1 MSTRTVSPTALR
13 SADVGDRPA
22 SIIAGLAASEHTS
35 ASPTGKIIAS
45 DTTAFV
51 ASVGAGEIARP
62 TSAADIPASV
72 TSTLPIAPVVAASVI
87 QPASSIPVGSTA
99 VPFST
104 VAVETQIRGSLT
116 TVPGFAIGTQTAA
129 FGDAIVVS
137 STRIAIMTSGSQ
149 THYIVD
155 SSTGVLAAL
164 TSSVAPVPAPLI
176 VGGKSYTANSQSQY
190 VVGEQTIA
198 VGTTVTLGA
207 GASTTVI
214 ALQTNSLGQ
223 TEVMIG
229 SIISALPTNTALA
242 TSAGLPALTVGGQ
255 TLTANHQNAYIVS
268 DSTLGVGKTVIL
280 GSGASTTAVGMQT
293 NSVGSTEIVVG
304 SSTRLLSASTVT
316 LVPPPIV
323 VGSHSIAAN
332 GQSQYTI
339 AGHTLAVGSSITI
352 GSGTSTTIVVLQ
364 TNSAGATEVL
374 IGSSTS
380 TLLTVPSSINLVT
393 VAGET
398 YMPSIVTGYIHGA
411 QTLYPNGPSIT
422 LTPASGASALLAALK
437 TDAAGVT
444 ELVVGSTTSFLSP
457 TVTAPLV
464 VAGQTFTPNLQAEYI
479 IAGQT
484 LYPGAAITVSGT
496 PVSLQA
502 SATAAVE

>member
-1 MSTRTVSPTALR
+1 
-13 SADVGDRPA
+13 
-22 SIIAGLAASEHTS
+22 
-35 ASPTGKIIAS
+35 
-45 DTTAFV
+45 
-51 ASVGAGEIARP
+51 
-62 TSAADIPASV
+62 
-72 TSTLPIAPVVAASVI
+72 
-87 QPASSIPVGSTA
+87 
-99 VPFST
+99 
-104 VAVETQIRGSLT
+104 
-116 TVPGFAIGTQTAA
+116 
-129 FGDAIVVS
+129 
-137 STRIAIMTSGSQ
+137 
-149 THYIVD
+149 
-155 SSTGVLAAL
+155 
-164 TSSVAPVPAPLI
+164 
-176 VGGKSYTANSQSQY
+176 
-190 VVGEQTIA
+190 
-198 VGTTVTLGA
+198 
-207 GASTTVI
+207 
-214 ALQTNSLGQ
+214 
-223 TEVMIG
+223 
-229 SIISALPTNTALA
+229 
-242 TSAGLPALTVGGQ
+242 
-255 TLTANHQNAYIVS
+255 NAYIVS

-502 SATAAVE
+502 SATAAVEGTSTEGLGGYIMSGLGGPSSGTLTTPTTPVMATSAASVTKTRPTVAASAATASGTGAVASWGRAERPWGSAWCLGLSVVLLAVSGVLKT